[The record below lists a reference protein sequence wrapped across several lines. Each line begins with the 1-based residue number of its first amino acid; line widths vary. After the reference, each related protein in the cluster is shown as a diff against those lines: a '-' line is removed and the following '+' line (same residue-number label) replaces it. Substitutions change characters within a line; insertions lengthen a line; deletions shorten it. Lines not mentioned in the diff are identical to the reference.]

1 MLFMSREWQAWLQL
15 RHKISQ
21 CMKLLSKT
29 HTVLIPHITMTLTWT
44 DSCHEWQPSGESPW
58 WVQQEPS
65 LNSGQGKHEI
75 YKVITTCKYRTAVL
89 QGCARLWYFKSEWCT
104 KFKYR
109 KTLRQKPQTEVGG
122 GNPGLAKGEWWYF
135 ALAAPETNA
144 IIWVVLD
151 HPD

>member
-1 MLFMSREWQAWLQL
+1 
-15 RHKISQ
+15 
-21 CMKLLSKT
+21 MKLLSKT
-29 HTVLIPHITMTLTWT
+29 HLCSAYSSHNNDTMTQNWT
-44 DSCHEWQPSGESPW
+44 DSCHEWQPSEEYPRNYGKHQRPW
-58 WVQQEPS
+58 WVQQEPYV
-65 LNSGQGKHEI
+65 NSGQGKHEI
-75 YKVITTCKYRTAVL
+75 YKVITTCKYRTTVL

-109 KTLRQKPQTEVGG
+109 KALRQKPQREVGG